1 MIYLLFY
8 GACILALLLIFF
20 WKKIFPRRIRA
31 ILSNVFDAFCLYHLL
46 RIGFL
51 RTPVTYDFIG
61 LVVLGLLNLLIFLC
75 ALRISCYLLSN
86 LCYFFRDELEYRLYK
101 VSDIDAENFQ
111 YPHQLLGDQ
120 ACINN
125 ARSQYL
131 QCAINPAGDCGDC
144 KHRQTTE
151 S

>member
-1 MIYLLFY
+1 MIHLLFY

-20 WKKIFPRRIRA
+20 WEKIFPRRIRA

-61 LVVLGLLNLLIFLC
+61 LVVGLLNLLIFLC
-75 ALRISCYLLSN
+75 ALRISCYLLYD

-111 YPHQLLGDQ
+111 YLQYLLGDQ

-125 ARSQYL
+125 AKSEYL
-131 QCAINPAGDCGDC
+131 QCAVNPSGDCESC
-144 KHRQTTE
+144 NHRQTAE
-151 S
+151 